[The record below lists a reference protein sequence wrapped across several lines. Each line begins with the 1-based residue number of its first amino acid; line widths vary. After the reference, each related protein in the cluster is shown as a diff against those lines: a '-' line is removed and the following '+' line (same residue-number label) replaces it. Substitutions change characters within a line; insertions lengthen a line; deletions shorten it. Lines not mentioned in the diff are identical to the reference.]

1 MLTKVTAD
9 FFQLPFELVSV
20 KSDLASPYIAEIA
33 LSEPAKQ
40 LGIGIAAVVELNT
53 MKALS
58 MHLLGEDDL
67 ESSQALVLE
76 LSNCVMG
83 ALKHAFIAHGFGF
96 TGGLPAEATLPESRK
111 AIDASSTRAR
121 VALRSGD
128 SHVEI
133 WLRVTEKKNTVIRG
147 RMLKEGYVLC
157 QDLRD
162 ARGMLLIRSGSRLTQ
177 TAVERLVSLVP
188 DVEVEVMST
197 AA

>member
-1 MLTKVTAD
+1 M
-9 FFQLPFELVSV
+9 
-20 KSDLASPYIAEIA
+20 KSDLASPYVAEIA
-33 LSEPAKQ
+33 LTEPAKQ
-40 LGIGIAAVVELNT
+40 LGIGIAAVVELST

-96 TGGLPAEATLPESRK
+96 TGGLPSEATLAESRK
-111 AIDASSTRAR
+111 GIDASSTRAR

-133 WLRVTEKKNTVIRG
+133 WLRVTEKKNSVVRG
-147 RMLKEGYVLC
+147 RMLKEGFVLC